1 VYPGDQYGYDG
12 RRARRARRQQA
23 AAAQASGAVQETP
36 AATANESAA
45 PRRWVPRISNP
56 FSNIR
61 LPGRGRQ
68 AAEAPVVGDATA
80 TPQLESV
87 VVR

>member
-1 VYPGDQYGYDG
+1 VYPGEQYGYDG

-23 AAAQASGAVQETP
+23 AAAQARGAVQETP
-36 AATANESAA
+36 AATTNEGTA

-56 FSNIR
+56 FSNIH
-61 LPGRGRQ
+61 LPGRGHR
-68 AAEAPVVGDATA
+68 AAETPVVGDATA
-80 TPQLESV
+80 APQLESV